1 MHYLIGL
8 IILCFNL
15 IILYRNFTNGIIL
28 YFVLSFIMPNIHF
41 ADYILTY
48 ELFAFIPVFVLFIIT
63 KKHIIFD
70 NIYYLLYIYLVVM
83 MFSSLIAINRYY
95 SEFNWIGFLGYIRF
109 ALKVIIFSQ
118 IVPQSENGFERI
130 LLVVIIT
137 NALVSIIQILFP
149 QTVTLFYMLYYR
161 PSLTPLKEV
170 LDAGRF
176 YRSYGTFGTPVHLGG
191 FSLVSF
197 SFFCTKFIN
206 NEYGKNIMIG
216 SICSLIAGFLSL
228 TKSFILG
235 LPIIIIMTII
245 LAPCFVESKTKTVKD
260 TITKQFKKISI
271 VLLVIL
277 TVKVLINKM
286 RDWGLPVNYY
296 FNFLSTP
303 LDAFSS
309 RYDYSSGILS
319 VTREVIRKNLLI
331 GVGFTNIKGE
341 FIGDSSYFVIMHDA
355 GLMGVLIYV
364 FMFALLLRN
373 IIIKKDFDKMMIL
386 ISIIMLGF
394 SQPIFTSTLGSL
406 ILGFFINSESKYKCN
421 LASQDKY
428 ILKDTIK
435 YLDTTK

>member
-15 IILYRNFTNGIIL
+15 IILHRNFTNGIIL

-48 ELFAFIPVFVLFIIT
+48 ELFAFIPVFILFIIA

-70 NIYYLLYIYLVVM
+70 NIYYLLYMYLVVM
-83 MFSSLIAINRYY
+83 VFSSLIAINRYY
-95 SEFNWIGFLGYIRF
+95 SEFNWISFLGYIRF
-109 ALKVIIFSQ
+109 ALKAIIFSQ
-118 IVPQSENGFERI
+118 IVPQSEKGFERI

-137 NALVSIIQILFP
+137 NALVSMIQILFP
-149 QTVTLFYMLYYR
+149 QTATLFYTLYYR

-176 YRSYGTFGTPVHLGG
+176 YRAYGTFGTPVHLGG

-197 SFFCTKFIN
+197 SFFCTKLIN

-235 LPIIIIMTII
+235 LPIIVIMTII
-245 LAPCFVESKTKTVKD
+245 LAPYFIESKTKTVKD
-260 TITKQFKKISI
+260 IITKQLKKISI

-296 FNFLSTP
+296 LNFLFTP

-341 FIGDSSYFVIMHDA
+341 FIGDSSHFVIMHDA
-355 GLMGVLIYV
+355 GLMGMLIYV
-364 FMFALLLRN
+364 FIFVLLLRN
-373 IIIKKDFDKMMIL
+373 IIIKKDFYKMMIL

-406 ILGFFINSESKYKCN
+406 ILGFFINSESKHKCN

-428 ILKDTIK
+428 IFKDTIK
-435 YLDTTK
+435 YVDTTK